1 MKAGLFLLA
10 GGIRLRLGSVR
21 IEDMAGIGRTM
32 PITMA
37 GFVILGLGLL
47 GTPGTAGFVS
57 KWYLALAALEQG
69 QWWLVGLIVASS
81 LVTMVYVGRVVEVAY
96 FREPGEKAAR
106 LREAPA
112 SMRVPRGEL
121 GRAPGREN

>member
-10 GGIRLRLGSVR
+10 GGIMLRLGSLR

-47 GTPGTAGFVS
+47 GTPGTAGFCS
-57 KWYLALAALEQG
+57 KWYLALAAPEQG
-69 QWWLVGLIVASS
+69 QWWLVGLIIASS
-81 LVTMVYVGRVVEVAY
+81 LVTMVYVGRVVAGAH

-106 LREAPA
+106 STE
-112 SMRVPRGEL
+112 
-121 GRAPGREN
+121 